1 MMVSWEAGCWADAT
15 SVTAPAAS
23 ASAQL
28 ASSAFPAVIFIDFL
42 PIFRDQ
48 LSLALPPTASP
59 ARRLW
64 RERQVAP
71 SLVDVG

>member
-1 MMVSWEAGCWADAT
+1 
-15 SVTAPAAS
+15 
-23 ASAQL
+23 
-28 ASSAFPAVIFIDFL
+28 VIFIDFL
-42 PIFRDQ
+42 PMFRDQ